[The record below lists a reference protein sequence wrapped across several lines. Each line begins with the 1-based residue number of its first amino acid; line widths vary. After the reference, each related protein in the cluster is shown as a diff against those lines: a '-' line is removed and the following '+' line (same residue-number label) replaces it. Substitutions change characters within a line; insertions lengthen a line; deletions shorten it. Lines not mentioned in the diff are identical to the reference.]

1 MRAGDRVP
9 TASVRRSFK
18 PNPAETCVDAQMTAP
33 SARILSAQSD
43 LGSGQK
49 ISAVSD
55 TETRLDSRAST
66 LGSLTMW
73 LDELDLSG
81 MRQDF
86 RKPEVRQSVTG
97 KNLTVGGKV
106 FRRSLG
112 CRFRRFRQRQKDR
125 FPSRYGSRRDR
136 DARCRGKG
144 VVFPGRRR

>member
-33 SARILSAQSD
+33 SGRILRAQSD

-49 ISAVSD
+49 ISAVPD

-66 LGSLTMW
+66 LGSSTMW

-86 RKPEVRQSVTG
+86 RKVDSLYLYQSGTPM
-97 KNLTVGGKV
+97 L
-106 FRRSLG
+106 
-112 CRFRRFRQRQKDR
+112 
-125 FPSRYGSRRDR
+125 GSRS
-136 DARCRGKG
+136 
-144 VVFPGRRR
+144 PRRKPPLEPMSC